1 MAHESET
8 VRVNFSKPT
17 PIFPLS
23 MVTLFPHAVL
33 PLHIF
38 ETRYQQMV
46 EDVLDRS
53 GQIAMAVIEDET
65 DDDID
70 DLYQRLRPAVC
81 LGQVIQHER
90 LMDGRYNILL
100 QGICRA
106 RILEELPP
114 DEDRPYRQALL
125 EPIETPPPDESD
137 LDLVRDR
144 LRELLVDEPLNQLS
158 AAENV
163 ASCLARPEAPTAAVL
178 ELVGVSL
185 ITQDAVRYQLL
196 EEGDPLIRAEI
207 IEDELG
213 TLRSLL
219 MRAEKQLDPEAPKGV
234 SWN

>member
-1 MAHESET
+1 
-8 VRVNFSKPT
+8 
-17 PIFPLS
+17 
-23 MVTLFPHAVL
+23 
-33 PLHIF
+33 
-38 ETRYQQMV
+38 
-46 EDVLDRS
+46 
-53 GQIAMAVIEDET
+53 
-65 DDDID
+65 
-70 DLYQRLRPAVC
+70 VC